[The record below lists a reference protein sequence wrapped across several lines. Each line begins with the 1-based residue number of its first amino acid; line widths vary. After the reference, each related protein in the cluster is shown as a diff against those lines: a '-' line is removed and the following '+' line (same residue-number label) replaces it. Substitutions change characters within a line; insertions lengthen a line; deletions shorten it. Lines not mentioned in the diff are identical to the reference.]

1 MFVFDLCRQLAA
13 HGVQVT
19 VLAPHARGAKQR
31 EILEN
36 IEVRRFRYAPEA
48 WERLAYEGGIM
59 ANLKRSP
66 LLYGLLPLFFLAQF
80 ATLVRCLRASR
91 YDAVHAHWFVPQ
103 GLSLAAASRLG
114 VGRPRLVC
122 TAHGSDVSALRGVL
136 WSTVRRWIASRCD
149 HVVTVST
156 ALRDRLVT
164 EGCETEKLSVIPMG
178 VNLDGKFIPNET
190 ERAAA
195 EILFV
200 GRLVPGKGLDIL
212 IGALPQIRAIN
223 PVARLSIVGDGL
235 ERPRLEDITRS
246 LGLASCVDFFGAVEN
261 SDLPRFYRRATLLVL
276 PSLEE
281 GFGLVVAEALG
292 CGCPVAASDLPAV
305 RDLLEDGR
313 GGRLFRTGDSADLT
327 EKVCEL
333 LANERLRQSLAETG
347 RATVLE
353 RYDWNT
359 IGQRYLSVLLP

>member
-1 MFVFDLCRQLAA
+1 
-13 HGVQVT
+13 
-19 VLAPHARGAKQR
+19 
-31 EILEN
+31 
-36 IEVRRFRYAPEA
+36 
-48 WERLAYEGGIM
+48 
-59 ANLKRSP
+59 
-66 LLYGLLPLFFLAQF
+66 
-80 ATLVRCLRASR
+80 
-91 YDAVHAHWFVPQ
+91 
-103 GLSLAAASRLG
+103 
-114 VGRPRLVC
+114 
-122 TAHGSDVSALRGVL
+122 
-136 WSTVRRWIASRCD
+136 
-149 HVVTVST
+149 
-156 ALRDRLVT
+156 
-164 EGCETEKLSVIPMG
+164 
-178 VNLDGKFIPNET
+178 
-190 ERAAA
+190 
-195 EILFV
+195 LFV

-223 PVARLSIVGDGL
+223 PVARLNIVGDGP

-313 GGRLFRTGDSADLT
+313 GGWLFRTGDSADLT

-347 RATVLE
+347 RASVLE